1 MGLFDG
7 PDAVIGPKRIEIVT
21 CVRAG
26 SVQHSLA
33 LTASGGRV
41 LGDGGMDGGAGE
53 EDEIVVLEVWGV
65 GEWPVRN
72 GVDRLVLAHA
82 DAEHGGRP

>member
-1 MGLFDG
+1 M
-7 PDAVIGPKRIEIVT
+7 
-21 CVRAG
+21 
-26 SVQHSLA
+26 
-33 LTASGGRV
+33 

>member
-1 MGLFDG
+1 M
-7 PDAVIGPKRIEIVT
+7 
-21 CVRAG
+21 RAG

-53 EDEIVVLEVWGV
+53 EDEIVVHEVWGV